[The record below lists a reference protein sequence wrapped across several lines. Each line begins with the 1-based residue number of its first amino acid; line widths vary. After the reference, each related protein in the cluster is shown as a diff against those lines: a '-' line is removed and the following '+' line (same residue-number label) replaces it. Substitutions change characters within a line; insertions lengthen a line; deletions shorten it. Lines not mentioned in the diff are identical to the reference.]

1 MRVKAYEE
9 VARRVAA
16 DLAAAGVADGT
27 LLDSET
33 EMAARYAVG
42 RSTVREALRLLE
54 TWGVIKMRVGR
65 NGGPV
70 VQHPNPT
77 DIGDHL
83 GVIMQF
89 AGASLADLLDVRAV
103 LDVQVAVLAAKRAT
117 PEEVVAL
124 REAVEEMGRHVDDGQ
139 SYLEL
144 NARFFQLLGTASRN
158 HALQV
163 LLESVIAISSRILQK
178 LADQPTWRALSVSLR
193 HGIVDAIAEGDAVAA
208 GERMEQLRATV
219 KSWYEELH
227 EEAMLR
233 PIDVLS
239 VTTPLALDATSGP
252 DYLRKIV

>member
-1 MRVKAYEE
+1 VKAYEE

-65 NGGPV
+65 HGGPV

-89 AGASLADLLDVRAV
+89 AGASLADLLDVRAI
-103 LDVQVAVLAAKRAT
+103 LDVQVAVLAARNAE
-117 PEEVVAL
+117 PDEVAAL
-124 REAVEEMGRHVDDGQ
+124 RETVEEMGRHIDDGEA
-139 SYLEL
+139 YLHL
-144 NARFFQLLGTASRN
+144 NALFFQILGTASRN

-163 LLESVIAISSRILQK
+163 LLESVIAISSRILQR
-178 LADQPTWRALSVSLR
+178 LADQPNWRALSVSLR
-193 HGIVDAIAEGDAVAA
+193 RELVDAIARKDDVAA
-208 GERMEQLRATV
+208 GELMERLRASV
-219 KSWYEELH
+219 RSWYEELH
-227 EEAMLR
+227 KEAMLR
-233 PIDVLS
+233 PIDVLCMTS
-239 VTTPLALDATSGP
+239 PLALDVRSGP
-252 DYLRKIV
+252 GYLRKIV